1 MALIDP
7 VLLKTRLGNQAGRFD
22 VDALDECDSTNSELL
37 RRAEGG
43 APSGSVVVADRQS
56 AGRGR
61 RGRNWLSSPES
72 SLTFSLLWRFSGN
85 ASTLS
90 GLSLA
95 VGVALAQ
102 AMENLGA
109 QGVCLKWPN
118 DVLLRSGDDFANW
131 PRMAA
136 STSWRSRGIGQA

>member
-1 MALIDP
+1 MAARSTRRSKIRGMALIDP

-102 AMENLGA
+102 SQKLGIR
-109 QGVCLKWPN
+109 K
-118 DVLLRSGDDFANW
+118 
-131 PRMAA
+131 
-136 STSWRSRGIGQA
+136 